1 MFAFFLGA
9 HLTDALLSP
18 KENVTY
24 CSHEIGSDGLKKSQ
38 DKIDAILKVKKPENV
53 TQLRSFLGLVQY
65 YGKFL
70 QNLATEARPL
80 NELLE
85 KTRKWKWTDQCDAA
99 FENIK
104 KLVTSDQVLTHHD
117 PALSTDFVTGISNIF
132 FKEVALVKIRAK
144 SKSLHSAKYIVKI
157 FQVFLFRLT
166 GRSYHRV
173 AYK

>member
-1 MFAFFLGA
+1 MYLAECSDLDLRANLNKCYFF
-9 HLTDALLSP
+9 
-18 KENVTY
+18 KKNVTY
-24 CSHEIGSDGLKKSQ
+24 CGHEIGSDGLKKSQ
-38 DKIDAILKVKKPENV
+38 DKIDAILKVKKKKKKKPENV

-104 KLVTSDQVLTHHD
+104 KLVTSDQVFNTLRSGAFD
-117 PALSTDFVTGISNIF
+117 
-132 FKEVALVKIRAK
+132 KICVRRIP
-144 SKSLHSAKYIVKI
+144 LPDLE
-157 FQVFLFRLT
+157 Q
-166 GRSYHRV
+166 SYPT
-173 AYK
+173 